1 MVPKKGSGPRRWG
14 DLIFDA
20 IANLVDNAIKH
31 GRAGGQVVVANEN
44 IDGKPVISIAD
55 DGPGIPA
62 HEYEQVFKRFYR
74 LEHSRYTPGNGLGLS
89 LVAAVAHLHGARIEM
104 LDNSPG
110 LKLNLWFSAP
120 IR

>member
-1 MVPKKGSGPRRWG
+1 VIGDR

-31 GRAGGQVVVANEN
+31 GRAGGQVFVASETVNGSPVV
-44 IDGKPVISIAD
+44 SITD

-62 HEYEQVFKRFYR
+62 DQHEQVFKRFYR

-89 LVAAVAHLHGARIEM
+89 LVAAVARLHAARIEM
-104 LDNSPG
+104 FDNAPG
-110 LKLNLWFSAP
+110 LGVRLWFSAP
-120 IR
+120 GTERL